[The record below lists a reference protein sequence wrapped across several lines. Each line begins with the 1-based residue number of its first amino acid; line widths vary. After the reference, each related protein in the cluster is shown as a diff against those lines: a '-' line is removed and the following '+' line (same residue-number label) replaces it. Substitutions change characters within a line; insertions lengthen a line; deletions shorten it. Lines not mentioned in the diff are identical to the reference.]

1 MQYTFLWVGYYFASL
16 HSSKIQLM
24 SKNKSPHKTEDG
36 LITQNDRKI
45 AYKQT
50 MRTHKVTC
58 SIQYSAVQDKT
69 RQDKTRQDKTTQY
82 NTIQRK
88 TLQHSTVQYYRTILQ
103 FQLRSRNYVS
113 GLVSIL
119 YWRSILFFF
128 MIQVLRAAYL
138 VGHQHPG
145 IWRLYW
151 YMDPLSTFLFHPFST

>member
-1 MQYTFLWVGYYFASL
+1 
-16 HSSKIQLM
+16 M

-45 AYKQT
+45 VYKQT

-58 SIQYSAVQDKT
+58 SIQYSAVQDKTRQDKT

-119 YWRSILFFF
+119 Y
-128 MIQVLRAAYL
+128 
-138 VGHQHPG
+138 
-145 IWRLYW
+145 
-151 YMDPLSTFLFHPFST
+151 